1 MGEQNTEKAATAAI
15 RPYVPEDLES
25 LFSNY
30 FVVQYI
36 GDDFFLSFFEIAPP
50 LVGGETIEEQEAA
63 LREMG
68 GLQAVCVARIVVT
81 KARLKEIHEAIGG
94 VLKQT
99 SDSQKA
105 EGEQ

>member
-1 MGEQNTEKAATAAI
+1 MGEQNTEKAAAVAI
-15 RPYVPEDLES
+15 EPYVPADLES

-50 LVGGETIEEQEAA
+50 PVSGTIEEQEAA

-68 GLQAVCVARIVVT
+68 GLPAMCVARIVVT
-81 KARLKEIHEAIGG
+81 RARLKELHEAIGG

-99 SDSQKA
+99 SDGQKA